1 MIKITQENFNL
12 EEEFMKINSK
22 NNGAYSFFLGTVR
35 NDLTKNEKD
44 IDGIF
49 LECFEELAYKQLS
62 TIRDKAIQQWDLNNC
77 SIIHRIGKL
86 NMGEKIVLVLTS
98 SAHRAN
104 AIKACEYII
113 DNLKINVT
121 LTNNSDNNLN
131 NLDEQKE
138 FMQNMLIY
146 NLKDLNSFVNSKN
159 SFENLSIFTYYPY
172 KLFQEVL
179 YE

>member
-35 NDLTKNEKD
+35 SDLNKKEKD

-62 TIRDKAIQQWDLNNC
+62 TIREKAIQQWDLNNC

-113 DNLKINVT
+113 DNLKINVA
-121 LTNNSDNNLN
+121 LWKFNILGSAQ
-131 NLDEQKE
+131 EAVE
-138 FMQNMLIY
+138 FKK
-146 NLKDLNSFVNSKN
+146 KDLDKFLEWSNIVEVNN
-159 SFENLSIFTYYPY
+159 
-172 KLFQEVL
+172 
-179 YE
+179 

>member
-35 NDLTKNEKD
+35 SDLNKKEKD
-44 IDGIF
+44 INGIF

-62 TIRDKAIQQWDLNNC
+62 TIREKAIQQWGLNNC

-113 DNLKINVT
+113 DNLKINVA
-121 LTNNSDNNLN
+121 LWKFNILGSAQ
-131 NLDEQKE
+131 EAVE
-138 FMQNMLIY
+138 FKK
-146 NLKDLNSFVNSKN
+146 KDLDKFLEWSNVVEVNN
-159 SFENLSIFTYYPY
+159 
-172 KLFQEVL
+172 
-179 YE
+179 

>member
-62 TIRDKAIQQWDLNNC
+62 TIREKAIQQWDLNNC

-86 NMGEKIVLVLTS
+86 NMGEKIVLILTS

-113 DNLKINVT
+113 DNLKINVA
-121 LTNNSDNNLN
+121 LWKFNILGS
-131 NLDEQKE
+131 EQEAVE
-138 FMQNMLIY
+138 FKK
-146 NLKDLNSFVNSKN
+146 KDLDKFLEWSNIVEVNN
-159 SFENLSIFTYYPY
+159 
-172 KLFQEVL
+172 
-179 YE
+179 

>member
-35 NDLTKNEKD
+35 SDLNKKEKD

-113 DNLKINVT
+113 DNLKINVA
-121 LTNNSDNNLN
+121 LWKFNILGS
-131 NLDEQKE
+131 EQEAVE
-138 FMQNMLIY
+138 FKK
-146 NLKDLNSFVNSKN
+146 KDLDKFLEWSNIVEVNN
-159 SFENLSIFTYYPY
+159 
-172 KLFQEVL
+172 
-179 YE
+179 